1 MNNVDPS
8 EAANIILDIMF
19 KEIDS
24 RIVRENLNE
33 RGGASG
39 IGDTPYLSDARA
51 ELSDKGIQVE
61 DLDTKTA
68 VDFLMARIL
77 QLEEA
82 VLDLKMR

>member
-1 MNNVDPS
+1 MKKLV
-8 EAANIILDIMF
+8 
-19 KEIDS
+19 KEK
-24 RIVRENLNE
+24 LNE

-39 IGDTPYLSDARA
+39 IGDTAYLSDARN

-68 VDFLMARIL
+68 IDFLMARVL